1 MSCILIEASL
11 TGVRWWWWFTQEKV
25 AHSGCFILWRKRS
38 RWHQAH
44 GGTLT
49 HSQLSEFAKGK
60 RTNFFFLKISYLLKV
75 RWGEK
80 GSTEEGAKLDK
91 PKNAVV
97 KMPEQ
102 EFEPYEPKPQKP
114 PRRPPQQ
121 RRWYTPIQV
130 SLSYE
135 CSLNVPFMFVAYF
148 IQPQERKSAIFIFI

>member
-1 MSCILIEASL
+1 MKPRSQESDDDDGLPKKKWPTVDASYYGGR
-11 TGVRWWWWFTQEKV
+11 GV
-25 AHSGCFILWRKRS
+25 GGIKRMEVRS
-38 RWHQAH
+38 H
-44 GGTLT
+44 TLGFQRLQNIQRERI
-49 HSQLSEFAKGK
+49 SNLFYYY
-60 RTNFFFLKISYLLKV
+60 FLLYKV

-102 EFEPYEPKPQKP
+102 EFEPYEPKPRKP

-130 SLSYE
+130 ISVIGVFFKCLI
-135 CSLNVPFMFVAYF
+135 CV
-148 IQPQERKSAIFIFI
+148 